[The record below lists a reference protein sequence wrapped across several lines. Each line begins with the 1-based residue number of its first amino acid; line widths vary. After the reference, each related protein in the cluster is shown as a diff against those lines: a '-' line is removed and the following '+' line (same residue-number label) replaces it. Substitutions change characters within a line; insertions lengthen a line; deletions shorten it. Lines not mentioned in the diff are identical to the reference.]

1 MNPGIPPCALQ
12 HTPGGGS
19 GVGPGGT
26 RGSTTPTPGV
36 SISADEKV
44 VKDCADASRPEPPP
58 GLELPPHVLDYVRQN
73 ALFGLTVDYRAKL
86 RATIQESDGS
96 ITILIALGTTE
107 WPRTNGPIEIL
118 IDHERIA
125 SIAEERG
132 ESYWHEFAK
141 TLLHEFYHAQDMLR
155 CSCNNPH
162 EVGDM
167 EDDFHVYDDKTEKR
181 AVELYE
187 TLKACLPD

>member
-1 MNPGIPPCALQ
+1 M
-12 HTPGGGS
+12 
-19 GVGPGGT
+19 
-26 RGSTTPTPGV
+26 
-36 SISADEKV
+36 
-44 VKDCADASRPEPPP
+44 
-58 GLELPPHVLDYVRQN
+58 
-73 ALFGLTVDYRAKL
+73 
-86 RATIQESDGS
+86 
-96 ITILIALGTTE
+96 IAFGTTE